1 MEKQTENL
9 GRIWQPKQ
17 HFTLFNLFSSANTRT
32 IWKIYLKLTIKAPE

>member
-9 GRIWQPKQ
+9 GRIWKPKQ
-17 HFTLFNLFSSANTRT
+17 HLLVQSSSANTRT